1 MQRSAIDELL
11 KAYRV
16 TLRWLRA
23 APVRDR
29 AVHQRANTDRAVDN
43 DKEPLNRGEE
53 IKTQHGL
60 DNTL

>member
-1 MQRSAIDELL
+1 MKRRTIDEFL

-16 TLRWLRA
+16 TLRWPRA

-29 AVHQRANTDRAVDN
+29 AVHQRANKDRAVDN

-53 IKTQHGL
+53 IKTQHGV